1 MRKRKNHMEVRGI
14 NDLGPA
20 LIHPDFL
27 KDGLAVWAV
36 TVTAGILVGLRVP
49 AIAALA

>member
-14 NDLGPA
+14 NDFGPA
-20 LIHPDFL
+20 LIHLDFFL
-27 KDGLAVWAV
+27 DGLAVGAV
-36 TVTAGILVGLRVP
+36 TVTAGILVDFHVP